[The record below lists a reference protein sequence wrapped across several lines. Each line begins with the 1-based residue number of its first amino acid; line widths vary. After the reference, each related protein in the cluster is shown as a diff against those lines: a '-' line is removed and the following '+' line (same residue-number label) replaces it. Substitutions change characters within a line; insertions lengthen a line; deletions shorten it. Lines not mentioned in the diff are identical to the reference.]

1 MPRRKEKQKD
11 AAKELAKRLKGG
23 VAVYIDAAN
32 LEKSVQALGLIP
44 PRAWR
49 GISWKASTKN
59 WRVDYVKLRKFFAQN
74 SKLRSVSFYSARFG
88 TPEHDKFLTFLKKN
102 GYRLI
107 TKEVKTISDREA
119 IVVRK
124 CQYCGKANKVSVKF
138 DCRHCGKKNEIP
150 IERKADFD
158 VEISVDA
165 VDWIDK
171 YDTFVLFSG
180 DSDFVYLTEYLKKS
194 GKTVI
199 VLSRRGHIAD
209 ELRKSKFVDYYQDIL
224 KLRAVFLR
232 RMS

>member
-1 MPRRKEKQKD
+1 MPKKRKKRED
-11 AAKELAKRLKGG
+11 AAKELAKQFKGN

-59 WRVDYVKLRKFFAQN
+59 WRVDYIKLRKFFSQN
-74 SKLRSVSFYSARFG
+74 SKLKSISFYTARFG

-119 IVVRK
+119 TVERR
-124 CQYCGKANKVSVKF
+124 CQYCGKTNRVSVKF
-138 DCRHCGKKNEIP
+138 DCKHCGKKNEIP

-171 YDTFVLFSG
+171 YNTFVLFSG
-180 DSDFVYLTEYLKKS
+180 DSDFVYLTEYLKRF

-199 VLSRRGHIAD
+199 VLSRGGHIAN
-209 ELRKSKFVDYYQDIL
+209 ELRNSKFVDYYQDIL
-224 KLRAVFLR
+224 KLHKVFLR
-232 RMS
+232 KAS